1 MIRYGTVTS
10 IFPDKGT
17 VKVTFEDL
25 NIPSAEI
32 PVLQGRTEKT
42 KHYSMPKIG
51 ESGICIFPE
60 NSFSGFYLGSGY
72 NDATPIPVSAKEGVE
87 ITVFND
93 GTIISYDEKSSKLYI
108 NCNNK
113 IEIVAQNIKITCPKT
128 EIIGDINVTGTI
140 DVKGSV
146 NASEEVSAK
155 GIELSEHTHSG
166 VKAGGDTTGGPQ

>member
-17 VKVTFEDL
+17 IKVTFEDL

-42 KHYSMPKIG
+42 KSYSMPKIG

-72 NDATPIPVSAKEGVE
+72 SEANPIPASAKEGVE
-87 ITVFND
+87 ITVFSD
-93 GTIISYDEKSSKLYI
+93 GTIIS
-108 NCNNK
+108 
-113 IEIVAQNIKITCPKT
+113 
-128 EIIGDINVTGTI
+128 
-140 DVKGSV
+140 
-146 NASEEVSAK
+146 
-155 GIELSEHTHSG
+155 
-166 VKAGGDTTGGPQ
+166 

>member
-72 NDATPIPVSAKEGVE
+72 NDATPIPISAKEGVE

-93 GTIISYDEKSSKLYI
+93 GTIISYDEKSSKLYK
-108 NCNNK
+108 NRDCSTKYKDYLSKNRDYWRYKCNWN
-113 IEIVAQNIKITCPKT
+113 N
-128 EIIGDINVTGTI
+128 
-140 DVKGSV
+140 
-146 NASEEVSAK
+146 
-155 GIELSEHTHSG
+155 
-166 VKAGGDTTGGPQ
+166 

>member
-10 IFPDKGT
+10 IFSDKGT

-25 NIPSAEI
+25 DIPSAEI

-72 NDATPIPVSAKEGVE
+72 NDATPIPISAKEGVE

-113 IEIVAQNIKITCPKT
+113 IEIVAQNIKITCPET

-146 NASEEVSAK
+146 NASKEVSAK

-166 VKAGGDTTGGPQ
+166 IKAGGDTTGGPQ

>member
-25 NIPSAEI
+25 DIPSAEI

-51 ESGICIFPE
+51 ECIFPE

-72 NDATPIPVSAKEGVE
+72 NDATPIPISAKEGVE

-113 IEIVAQNIKITCPKT
+113 IEIVAQNIKITCPET

-155 GIELSEHTHSG
+155 GIKLSEHTHSG

>member
-25 NIPSAEI
+25 DIPSAEI

-72 NDATPIPVSAKEGVE
+72 NDATPIPISAKEGVE

-108 NCNNK
+108 CLLY
-113 IEIVAQNIKITCPKT
+113 TSPSPR
-128 EIIGDINVTGTI
+128 D
-140 DVKGSV
+140 
-146 NASEEVSAK
+146 
-155 GIELSEHTHSG
+155 
-166 VKAGGDTTGGPQ
+166 

>member
-25 NIPSAEI
+25 DIPSAEI

-42 KHYSMPKIG
+42 KYYSMPKIG

-72 NDATPIPVSAKEGVE
+72 NDATPIPTSAKEGVE
-87 ITVFND
+87 ITIFND
-93 GTIISYDEKSSKLYI
+93 GTVISYDENSSKLYI
-108 NCNNK
+108 NCKNE
-113 IEIVAQNIKITCPKT
+113 IEIIAQNIKITCPKT
-128 EIIGDINVTGTI
+128 EVIGDINVTGII

-146 NASEEVSAK
+146 KASEEISAK
-155 GIELSEHTHSG
+155 GIKLSEHTHSG
-166 VKAGGDTTGGPQ
+166 VKEGGDSTGGPQ

>member
-72 NDATPIPVSAKEGVE
+72 NDATPIPISAKEGVE

-93 GTIISYDEKSSKLYI
+93 GTIISYDEKSSKLNRDCSTKYKDYLSK
-108 NCNNK
+108 NRDYWRYKCNWN
-113 IEIVAQNIKITCPKT
+113 N
-128 EIIGDINVTGTI
+128 
-140 DVKGSV
+140 
-146 NASEEVSAK
+146 
-155 GIELSEHTHSG
+155 
-166 VKAGGDTTGGPQ
+166 